1 MHRFN
6 NNNIIISDVLPNFII
21 NWLNNIKIISS
32 NKDSLNYFKNSC
44 YIQILIYL
52 VTMGII
58 IIL

>member
-6 NNNIIISDVLPNFII
+6 NNNIIISDILPNFII